1 MNLQQLEYFKTIA
14 ETENFTIASQKLAV
28 SQPALSKAI
37 AKLEEELEV
46 PLFKKEGRNIKL
58 TSFGKIFLNHTSIA
72 LEEIEKGIKELKKI
86 TNSDSGT
93 ISISSTSNVGTYF
106 MPLVISGFLN
116 NNPNAK
122 FQFNYQSTADM
133 LMDLKNSNI
142 ELCFFDSVDNISQN
156 GDIDFTPIKKEEYVL
171 IVPKNHKL
179 ANEEEVSLKDLKD
192 EYFVSSCEINE
203 DKMQWYKNSL
213 GYIPKISI
221 KPSSSTIIEGL
232 VATGAGISII
242 PNTPL
247 INKNLVS
254 VIKIKEEIKNRVIY
268 MGWMKNS
275 YISPICKSFKE
286 FVISTDYGK

>member
-58 TSFGKIFLNHTSIA
+58 TSFGNIFLNHISKA

-86 TNSDSGT
+86 TDADTGT

-106 MPLVISGFLN
+106 MPLVISVFLN

-122 FQFNYQSTADM
+122 FQFNYQSRVDM

-142 ELCFFDSVDNISQN
+142 ELCFFDTQDSISEN
-156 GDIDFTPIKKEEYVL
+156 SDIEFIPIKKEEYVL

-221 KPSSSTIIEGL
+221 KPSSSTIFEGL

-254 VIKIKEEIKNRVIY
+254 VIKIKEEIKNSIIF

-275 YISPICKSFKE
+275 YLSPICKSFKD
-286 FVISTDYGK
+286 FVISSDYGK